1 MLKISELLGITHF
14 YSCDGLSQVPT
25 VGGIMIKRYNGK
37 IISFRTIFPI
47 CKIEN
52 NKGEMFKTPWS
63 KEPLPKSFRSYF
75 DFGVYCDR
83 NSKEFF
89 SSKSHNRFANNG

>member
-52 NKGEMFKTPWS
+52 NKGEKISIEQSMLKEKWNGVFLGMFN
-63 KEPLPKSFRSYF
+63 F
-75 DFGVYCDR
+75 YCHTT
-83 NSKEFF
+83 NICL
-89 SSKSHNRFANNG
+89 